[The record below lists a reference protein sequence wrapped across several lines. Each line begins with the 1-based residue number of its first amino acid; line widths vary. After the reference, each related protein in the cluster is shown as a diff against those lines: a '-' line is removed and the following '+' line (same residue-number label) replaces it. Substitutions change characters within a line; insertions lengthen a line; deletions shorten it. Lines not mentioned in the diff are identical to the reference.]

1 MQEQKTSSLRLNKD
15 DVVYQQWDTDVE
27 CMYDIRCG
35 SIGLFESY
43 GTPDQTLLAE
53 LVMEDFFG
61 EMDMIEGTPRSH
73 TAVALEDG
81 TELIPITAETFRSYF
96 STRPAKVL
104 LIMQNLSRRTREL
117 TKRYIGLC
125 RKIYNDHQKQ

>member
-1 MQEQKTSSLRLNKD
+1 MQEQKTSSLRLNKG

-81 TELIPITAETFRSYF
+81 TELIPITAETFRSEPPARVPPSPTSSI
-96 STRPAKVL
+96 STSSSL
-104 LIMQNLSRRTREL
+104 LSTMWTVEFP
-117 TKRYIGLC
+117 
-125 RKIYNDHQKQ
+125 